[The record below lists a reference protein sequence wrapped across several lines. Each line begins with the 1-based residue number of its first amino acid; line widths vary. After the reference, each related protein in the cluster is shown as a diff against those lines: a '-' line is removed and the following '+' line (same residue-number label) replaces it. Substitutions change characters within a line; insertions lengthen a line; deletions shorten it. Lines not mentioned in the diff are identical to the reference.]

1 MTGVNNHMHLHHSVI
16 KDKCI
21 FISITINSVTVWGYI
36 LHPVVSSSLPYHICS
51 CLWWWQCG
59 LAAIWIPLSHS
70 ICIVNDRSA
79 HAVPVLRA
87 ATSQCRVT
95 PCRSLSPPISP
106 PFSLP
111 FHPQAA
117 STVSMLSSVSR
128 TVAELTDTD
137 EDWFCVCMC
146 VCVLSSYRSGT
157 AVEHPCKYWH
167 VCKDH
172 MDHW

>member
-1 MTGVNNHMHLHHSVI
+1 MRVNSPSNKVL
-16 KDKCI
+16 
-21 FISITINSVTVWGYI
+21 
-36 LHPVVSSSLPYHICS
+36 SSLPYHICS

-70 ICIVNDRSA
+70 ICIVIDRSA
-79 HAVPVLRA
+79 CAAPVLRA

-106 PFSLP
+106 PSSLP
-111 FHPQAA
+111 FHPQAE
-117 STVSMLSSVSR
+117 STVSMLSSVSW

-137 EDWFCVCMC
+137 EDWLCVC

-157 AVEHPCKYWH
+157 AEKHPCTLASTDMYARIIWITGKIFEEVKMDQDNWKSQF
-167 VCKDH
+167 KDYLG
-172 MDHW
+172 DL